1 MISSWSDFV
10 CCGTQGSESIHG
22 YSRDIYISVSVLP
35 RLLPQ
40 IKTNFGMICEKTRK
54 LLTHK
59 DADVH
64 HLIVM
69 VEVFFNFSFH
79 WTYRENHTAVRALRS
94 FN

>member
-1 MISSWSDFV
+1 M
-10 CCGTQGSESIHG
+10 
-22 YSRDIYISVSVLP
+22 
-35 RLLPQ
+35 
-40 IKTNFGMICEKTRK
+40 
-54 LLTHK
+54 HK

-79 WTYRENHTAVRALRS
+79 RVYREKHTAVPALRS

>member
-1 MISSWSDFV
+1 
-10 CCGTQGSESIHG
+10 
-22 YSRDIYISVSVLP
+22 VSVLP

-40 IKTNFGMICEKTRK
+40 IKTNCGMICEKTR
-54 LLTHK
+54 LLVHK

-79 WTYRENHTAVRALRS
+79 SIYRQKQMAVPALRS